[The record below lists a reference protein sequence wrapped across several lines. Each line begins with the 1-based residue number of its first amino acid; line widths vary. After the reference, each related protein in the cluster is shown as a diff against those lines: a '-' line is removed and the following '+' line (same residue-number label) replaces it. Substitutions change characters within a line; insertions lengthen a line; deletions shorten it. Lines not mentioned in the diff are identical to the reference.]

1 MKQTEISILR
11 ARRLVKEIKE
21 DLGKGY
27 IDVAKLN
34 LQYLEE
40 DLLSIREQVAYDCQ
54 GCYEQGE
61 EAGRSQM
68 KADYEGAC
76 EQSYNMGYAQAS
88 GHAADN
94 LEATLY
100 DICSPGEGNLKP

>member
-1 MKQTEISILR
+1 MKQTEIAINR
-11 ARRLVKEIKE
+11 AKRLVKEIRQ

-61 EAGRSQM
+61 EAGRSQI
-68 KADYEGAC
+68 KARHDDDARLDHALSEAHTTIGSFFEDLRAIYEPKEG
-76 EQSYNMGYAQAS
+76 S
-88 GHAADN
+88 GPTH
-94 LEATLY
+94 
-100 DICSPGEGNLKP
+100 G